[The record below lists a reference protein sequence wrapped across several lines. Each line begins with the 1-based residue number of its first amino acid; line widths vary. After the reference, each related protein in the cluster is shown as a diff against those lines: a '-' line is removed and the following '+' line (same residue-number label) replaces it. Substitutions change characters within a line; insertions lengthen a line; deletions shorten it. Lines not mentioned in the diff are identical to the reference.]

1 MAHDYINMTPEQLS
15 TMEREAYAAGDT
27 DRAALLAA
35 VMDLIETGDRL
46 EEVEEELKSLKDETQ
61 DHEAHKSF
69 FEDCFSRLDGR
80 YPCPE
85 VTSDY
90 DCSVI
95 FDAIEAGEDAR
106 LDAEAKN
113 DD

>member
-1 MAHDYINMTPEQLS
+1 MTPDYTNMTPDQLS
-15 TMEREAYAAGDT
+15 AMEREAYNAGDT

-35 VMDLIETGDRL
+35 VIDLIETGDKL
-46 EEVEEELKSLKDETQ
+46 EEIEDELKELKEETQ
-61 DHEAHKSF
+61 DHAAYKSF
-69 FEDCFSRLDGR
+69 FEDCFSRLDKH

-95 FDAIEAGEDAR
+95 FDAIEKGDE
-106 LDAEAKN
+106 E
-113 DD
+113 

>member
-15 TMEREAYAAGDT
+15 AMEREAYNAGDT

-35 VMDLIETGDRL
+35 VL
-46 EEVEEELKSLKDETQ
+46 ELQEAADKVEELEDELADIKRTEDY
-61 DHEAHKSF
+61 EAYKSF
-69 FEDCFSRLDGR
+69 FEECFERLGDH

-85 VTSDY
+85 VTSDH

-95 FDAIEAGEDAR
+95 FDAIEAGEAAR
-106 LDAEAKN
+106 LDAEAKG
-113 DD
+113 DEE